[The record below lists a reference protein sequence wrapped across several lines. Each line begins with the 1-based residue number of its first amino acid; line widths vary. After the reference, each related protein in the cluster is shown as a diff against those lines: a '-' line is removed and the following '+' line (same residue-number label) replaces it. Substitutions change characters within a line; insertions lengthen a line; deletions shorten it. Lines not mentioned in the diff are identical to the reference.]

1 MGSSWQFPILSIW
14 LAAIKPGIVCSP
26 TALGPPV
33 PHGLARTVWLPR
45 VAAASRG
52 CAPSISH
59 RTPLPSQLLAQ
70 IGRAEQAVQPALV
83 LWFVCLFRVGSCTPE
98 ELLCA
103 DGKNPISS
111 GVDLGV
117 VLWRLAFDCASHAA
131 RSQFCIIGGY
141 LPSEQPRLLATS
153 PYFSSWRSRVAAG
166 AVPWAWQRRLLDA
179 FSFNEAATG
188 GNLMQ
193 LLCGRRMLGCSVDAD
208 SSSPPITARQW
219 PRTWHSARK
228 FGLPHR

>member
-26 TALGPPV
+26 TALGPAV

-59 RTPLPSQLLAQ
+59 RTSLPSQSLAQ

-83 LWFVCLFRVGSCTPE
+83 LWFICLFRVGSCTPE

-103 DGKNPISS
+103 GGKNPISS

-117 VLWRLAFDCASHAA
+117 VSWHFGSDCASHAA
-131 RSQFCIIGGY
+131 RSHFCIIRGY
-141 LPSEQPRLLATS
+141 LPSEQPELLPTRF
-153 PYFSSWRSRVAAG
+153 YFSSWRPRVAAG
-166 AVPWAWQRRLLDA
+166 AVPGAWQQRLLDA

-188 GNLMQ
+188 GNPMQ
-193 LLCGRRMLGCSVDAD
+193 LLCRRRMLGCRMDAD
-208 SSSPPITARQW
+208 SSSPPITAWQR
-219 PRTWHSARK
+219 PRTWHSTRK
-228 FGLPHR
+228 FGQPPR